1 MLAFNHK
8 AKLSHLTYPL
18 HIQPKLDG
26 LRALCFPASGDFQ
39 SREEHLWHPSLLT
52 SFHHLFE
59 SLPPNIILDGEF
71 YHHGWPRQR
80 ILSAMAVTRQS
91 PTTDTPHIQYH
102 IFDLLLT
109 DHPNLTFP
117 ARHAILSHLS
127 PSILSPSTF
136 IVDTSITH
144 TYQDIQ
150 LRYSTHRSQ
159 GFEGSILRT
168 PHPYGLSHTCGNKE
182 NRWPCL
188 LKVKDRFESEYPIV
202 GVYEECD
209 IITRSPKGM
218 AAGVELITPTGLTFR
233 AGGLSQT
240 EKRSFWHH
248 PPVGLEASISYDSLS
263 SDLIPLQASFVSLTH
278 ASTCQ
283 YTLHQERI

>member
-1 MLAFNHK
+1 MKPMLAFNHK
-8 AKLSHLTYPL
+8 DKLPHITYPL

-26 LRALCFPASGDFQ
+26 LRAICFPSSGDFQ

-71 YHHGWPRQR
+71 YRHGWKRQR

-91 PTTDTPHIQYH
+91 PTADTPHIQYH
-102 IFDLLLT
+102 IYDCIVTTDL
-109 DHPNLTFP
+109 HLTFP
-117 ARHAILSHLS
+117 QRHAVITHLA
-127 PSILSPSTF
+127 PHIISPSTF
-136 IVDTSITH
+136 LVDTGIASS
-144 TYQDIQ
+144 YQDVQ
-150 LRYSTHRSQ
+150 VRYSAHRSA

-168 PHPYGLSHTCGNKE
+168 PHPYGLSYNCGNQD

-209 IITRSPKGM
+209 ILNKEPKGI
-218 AAGVELITPTGLTFR
+218 AAGVECITPEGRTFR
-233 AGGLSQT
+233 AGGLSSS
-240 EKRSFWHH
+240 EKHAFWTN
-248 PPVGLEASISYDSLS
+248 PPIGLEASISYDSLS
-263 SDLIPLQASFVSLTH
+263 EDLVPLQASFVSLTH
-278 ASTCQ
+278 AATCQ
-283 YTLHQERI
+283 YI